1 MKKKNLKGLDAKMKT
16 VKAKFSEEAMSATE
30 TDSLEYFYQL
40 RRKNTEPVK
49 NTLRYDF
56 SDNLSVLEHGLV
68 LVPITDVHLGNKHA
82 NIPYFKAFVKYI
94 LETPNCYTIL
104 NGDLAETATKISVG
118 MGHFEEDANLPE
130 QLKLLHDILKPLAE
144 AGKILGMGP
153 GNHEERV
160 ANMIGINPMSMLA
173 EKLEVP
179 YFGYQGFFYLTVGN
193 VNYMM
198 VAHHGAGGGG
208 TNGSK
213 ANAAE
218 KMNKVCA
225 NADVYFSGHTHGK
238 MYHPDKIFL
247 FNEEGELAPK
257 LRHYIVGGSFVEYF
271 GGYPEMKALAPSIT
285 GLTRI
290 QMMPDAR
297 DVRVTV

>member
-1 MKKKNLKGLDAKMKT
+1 MT
-16 VKAKFSEEAMSATE
+16 KFGEEAMSAVE

-40 RRKNTEPVK
+40 RRSNAEKVK
-49 NTLRYDF
+49 KTLSYDF
-56 SDNLSVLEHGLV
+56 SENASVMENGLI
-68 LVPITDVHLGNKHA
+68 LIPITDVHLGNRHA
-82 NIPYFKAFVKYI
+82 NIAYFKLFVKYI

-118 MGHFEEDANLPE
+118 MGHFEEDWNLPD
-130 QLKLLHDILKPLAE
+130 QLKMLKEILAPLAE

-173 EKLEVP
+173 ETLDVP
-179 YFGYQGFFYLTVGN
+179 YFGYQGFFSLKVGN
-193 VNYMM
+193 VHYTM

-213 ANAAE
+213 ANASE
-218 KMNKVCA
+218 KMNKVCG

-247 FNEEGELAPK
+247 FNEQGELVPK

-290 QMMPDAR
+290 QLMPDAR